1 MTPRVARQD
10 GITLLELLLALAIG
24 ALLMSAL
31 MPMLNLTVDAATD
44 PASSDQAELDR
55 QATFAIERMNRVIRG
70 TAPVVLAPGPGA
82 TGLMAIFNL
91 PPQPAGTTGSWFSP
105 STFQFQLPEKRLVEM
120 RDGDSVAHVLAESV
134 QSAVFT
140 ALPVTDG
147 TQLIQVDLVLKT
159 GNATTTVTSVMR
171 MGWMQ

>member
-24 ALLMSAL
+24 SLLMSAL
-31 MPMLNLTVDAATD
+31 MPMLNLTIDAATD
-44 PASSDQAELDR
+44 PASTDQAELDR
-55 QATFAIERMNRVIRG
+55 QAAFAIERMNRVIRA
-70 TAPVVLAPGPGA
+70 TKPAVLAPAPGA
-82 TGLMAIFNL
+82 TGLLAIINL

-105 STFQFQLPEKRLVEM
+105 STFQFYRGTLIEM

-159 GNATTTVTSVMR
+159 GNATSTVSSVMR